1 MFWTWGKSLR
11 HGLDLMKLITCFVPC
26 CTDIVALYTDTD
38 EGTRLHVETLLRCG
52 VPRFLGSA
60 ALAFLAT
67 S

>member
-1 MFWTWGKSLR
+1 
-11 HGLDLMKLITCFVPC
+11 MKLITCFVPC